1 MASFRVAAAV
11 VAGSLFLAGC
21 VTTQTTSFRAAQ
33 GQHTMGRD
41 GRAALQSAR
50 AKTIVVASP
59 SARETPLGARSSLV
73 VGIRNVSGQPVTFQ
87 LADVTAT
94 QIGGP
99 GDGKELKVFTY
110 EELVTEEKNRQ
121 IAAAILVGVAAG
133 ANAYGAAR
141 SSHNPYV
148 RTWNQHVATQQNA
161 ELIAQTA
168 AQGEINLA
176 TLETSI
182 IKDNTLMPGQT
193 YGGILV
199 VAPPTTSE
207 AAQPSSYRLSM
218 VIGGERHDL
227 LVDQTPV
234 GR

>member
-1 MASFRVAAAV
+1 MASYRVPVAV
-11 VAGSLFLAGC
+11 ALASLLLGGC
-21 VTTQTTSFRAAQ
+21 VTTQTTSFKATQ
-33 GQHTMGRD
+33 GQQALVRD

-50 AKTIVVASP
+50 AKTMIVASP
-59 SARETPLGARSSLV
+59 VARETPLGARSSIVL
-73 VGIRNVSGQPVTFQ
+73 GIRNLSKEPVTFR
-87 LADVTAT
+87 LADVAAS

-99 GDGKELKVFTY
+99 ADGRELKVFTY

-141 SSHNPYV
+141 SSHNPYI

-176 TLETSI
+176 ALETSI
-182 IKDNTLMPGQT
+182 IKDNTLMPGET
-193 YGGILV
+193 YGGVLV
-199 VAPPTTSE
+199 VSPPTTAE
-207 AAQPSSYRLSM
+207 TAAPSAYRLS
-218 VIGGERHDL
+218 IALGSDRHDIE
-227 LVDQTPV
+227 VNQTPIQ
-234 GR
+234 R